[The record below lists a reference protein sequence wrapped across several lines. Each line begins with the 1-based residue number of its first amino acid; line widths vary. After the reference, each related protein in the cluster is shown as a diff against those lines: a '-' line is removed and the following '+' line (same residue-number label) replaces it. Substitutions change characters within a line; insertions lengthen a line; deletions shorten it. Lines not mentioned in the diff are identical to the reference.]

1 MIQSMTAYG
10 RAKWESPALD
20 ITVEL
25 RSVNSRY
32 FDCTV
37 RLPRSLNALEDKVRL
52 YVQKHAISRGKVEIS
67 LSCVHHTEESGAVAV
82 DHAYAAAYL
91 AALRDLRDTY
101 GLTDDISVMGMAR
114 QSDVFTVARP
124 DVDLDQMWAQIE
136 PVLAEACASF
146 VAMRKTEGAK
156 TEADI
161 KEKLAA
167 VSAWADEIEVLS
179 CENKSSYRERLEARI
194 RAILEDYDVAV
205 DEARLLTECA
215 IFADKIAIDE
225 ELVRLRAHF
234 GAFHEICAEPTPS
247 GKKLDFLMQ
256 ELNRETNTIGSKSG
270 DARIAKL
277 VVNMKNELEKI
288 REQVQNIE

>member
-10 RAKWESPALD
+10 RAKWESPSVD
-20 ITVEL
+20 IAVEL

-37 RLPRSLNALEDKVRL
+37 RLPRSLNPLEDRVRS
-52 YVQKHAISRGKVEIS
+52 YVQKHAISRGKVEVS
-67 LSCVHHTEESGAVAV
+67 LSLTHHTEESGAVAV
-82 DHAYAAAYL
+82 DHAYVGAYL

-101 GLTDDISVMGMAR
+101 GLPDDISVMTVAR

-124 DVDLDQMWAQIE
+124 DVDLEEMWALVE
-136 PVLAEACASF
+136 PVLSLACQSF
-146 VAMRKTEGAK
+146 LAMRKTEGEK

-161 KEKLAA
+161 KEKLGR

-179 CENKSSYRERLEARI
+179 ARNKDSYRDRLEARI
-194 RAILEDYDVAV
+194 RAILDDHGVVV
-205 DEARLLTECA
+205 DENRLLTECA

-256 ELNRETNTIGSKSG
+256 ELNRETNTIGSKSS
-270 DARIAKL
+270 DAVIAKL